1 MIAAEK
7 GSLELVQLLLE
18 ENAEIRYRERSGK
31 TALFFAIEA
40 NNENVDVVS
49 VLLDNEAD
57 PNHEAQ
63 DRITP
68 LLRSVEKGHYGITKI
83 LLEKGGNVHT
93 AIEST
98 GEYTRQCPDNGCR

>member
-1 MIAAEK
+1 MMAAEK
-7 GSLELVQLLLE
+7 GSIELVQLLIDS
-18 ENAEIRYRERSGK
+18 NADIRTRDKFGK
-31 TALFFAIEA
+31 TALFYAIEA

-49 VLLDNEAD
+49 LLLDNGAD

-68 LLRSVEKGHYGITKI
+68 LLKAVEKGHYEITKI
-83 LLEKGGNVHT
+83 LLEKGGNIHT

-98 GEYTRQCPDNGCR
+98 GIKASVYIV